1 MASRTLISFLAF
13 VPRRRIAATTIMYG
27 LSLAV
32 RFTSATGEQTEIP
45 AQSMHRADPVMSI
58 MAKVGAQLPYAD
70 WGPNA
75 AQPVTFRNH
84 WLPRM
89 SSMSSCPSP

>member
-1 MASRTLISFLAF
+1 MASRTLISLLAI

-32 RFTSATGEQTEIP
+32 RFTSATGEQMEIP
-45 AQSMHRADPVMSI
+45 AGAESICPDGTSTPVMSI
-58 MAKVGAQLPYAD
+58 WPRTAPSFPTAD
-70 WGPNA
+70 WGPSA

-84 WLPRM
+84 G
-89 SSMSSCPSP
+89 